1 MSDQWT
7 DPDEGI
13 TINPDDSEQVIGL
26 LKEANPM
33 DQPQLT
39 VIGILNKG
47 TDKENKLV
55 RADWNGTTTALSP
68 RTLSALEKIGINV
81 VDIPENYVF

>member
-7 DPDEGI
+7 DPNEAI
-13 TINPDDSEQVIGL
+13 TINPEDSAEVIGIL
-26 LKEANPM
+26 QEANPM

-39 VIGILNKG
+39 VIGMLNKG
-47 TDKENKLV
+47 TDKEVKLC
-55 RADWNGTTTALSP
+55 RADWNGNTSSLSP

-81 VDIPENYVF
+81 VDEPENYVI